1 MKKRYE
7 FSGASSIF
15 DWAVVIIGTAI
26 LFSIALF
33 AVKDR
38 MFTLGVAV
46 SCSGLLPIMIQH
58 SNREIIVYDD
68 HIDFKS
74 YHLNRKYQNGSINYS
89 QIKRIYK
96 SKDFNLKFW
105 CIKLDTTAYEYPI
118 KIEATIKNYREFFNF
133 ICLEAKKANPNV
145 EIYDDVYEAIKD
157 STDRN

>member
-26 LFSIALF
+26 FFAIALF
-33 AVKDR
+33 VVKDR
-38 MFTLGVAV
+38 MFTFGIAV
-46 SCSGLLPIMIQH
+46 SCAGLLPMMIQH
-58 SNREIIVYDD
+58 TNREIIVYDD

-74 YHLNRKYQNGSINYS
+74 YHLNRKYQDGSINYS

-118 KIEATIKNYREFFNF
+118 KIEATIKNYRELFSF
-133 ICLEAKKANPNV
+133 ICSEAQKNNPDV